1 MLFLP
6 VFPGFS
12 RKFFKHLTPTIAF
25 SLTLGWCGLIAPVGL
40 SKIIPIEVHTDSG
53 TVLEPENPIET
64 SQSLFKMEQEQEQ
77 TYEKY
82 FGRELAE
89 VTQTPEGIAQTL
101 LRLEAETGT
110 RAAVLWIKPDKNYL
124 HLVLVT
130 PGKEAIVKDL
140 SEVPKT
146 TLLPLVQ
153 LFRQEVTNPLSNLY
167 LPLGQRLHEW
177 LIEPF
182 EAEFLEPEN
191 IDTLLICAWDGLRS
205 LPFAALQDGEQF
217 LIEKYAIANIPA
229 FNLINHTYSGRS
241 RNGNI
246 LAMGASE
253 FQTLQSLPAVPLEL
267 QNIVNSFAEKTGRS
281 FLNADFTVKN
291 LEDQLQQASVR
302 YQPIEIVHLATHAA
316 FLPGTPADSYIQFW
330 DRPLRLD
337 EMSGLNWKNP
347 PLELLVLSAC
357 ETALGNTQ
365 AELGFAGLALQSGVK
380 SALASLWS
388 VSDSGTLALMS
399 EFYQQLQDSPTK
411 AEALRQ
417 SQLYLLQNQDLFQ
430 GDRLVLSRGAFP
442 VPQNLALSTDEDF
455 SHPFFWA
462 GFTLISSPW

>member
-6 VFPGFS
+6 LFAHFP
-12 RKFFKHLTPTIAF
+12 RKLFKQLRPTIACG
-25 SLTLGWCGLIAPVGL
+25 LTLGWLGWIAPIAL
-40 SKIIPIEVHTDSG
+40 SKVVPIEAQTDRS
-53 TVLEPENPIET
+53 TAEIENKPLV
-64 SQSLFKMEQEQEQ
+64 SPSVFKMEQDQEK
-77 TYEKY
+77 TYEQY

-89 VTQTPEGIAQTL
+89 VTQTPEDIAQTL

-110 RAAVLWIKPDKNYL
+110 RAAVLWIKPEENYL

-130 PGKEAIVKDL
+130 PGKEAIVRDL
-140 SEVPKT
+140 SEVPKA

-153 LFRQEVTNPLSNLY
+153 LFRQEVTNSLSDLY
-167 LPLGQRLHEW
+167 LPLGKRLHQW
-177 LIEPF
+177 MIDPF
-182 EAEFLEPEN
+182 EKDFLEPEN
-191 IDTLLICAWDGLRS
+191 IDTLLICAWGGLRS

-229 FNLINHTYSGRS
+229 FNLIDHTYSGRS
-241 RNGNI
+241 KNGNI

-267 QNIVNSFAEKTGRS
+267 QNILNSFGGKPGRS
-281 FLNADFTVKN
+281 FLNADFTVQN
-291 LEDQLQQASVR
+291 LEDQLQQASLR

-316 FLPGTPADSYIQFW
+316 FLPGTPNNSYIQFW

-337 EMSGLNWKNP
+337 EMSRLNWKNP

-357 ETALGNTQ
+357 ETALGNAE

-399 EFYQQLQDSPTK
+399 EFYQQLQDAPTK
-411 AEALRQ
+411 AQALRQ
-417 SQLYLLQNQDLFQ
+417 SQLYLLQNKDLFQ
-430 GDRLVLSRGAFP
+430 GDRLVLSRGAVS
-442 VPQNLALSTDEDF
+442 VPQNLELSTDEDF